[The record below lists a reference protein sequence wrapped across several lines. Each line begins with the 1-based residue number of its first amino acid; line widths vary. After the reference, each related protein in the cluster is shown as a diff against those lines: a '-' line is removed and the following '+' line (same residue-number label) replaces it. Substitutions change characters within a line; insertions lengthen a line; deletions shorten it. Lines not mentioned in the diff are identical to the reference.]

1 VLGPPRPDRRRCPPL
16 GSIPNSPPSRSGL
29 MRRRARAH
37 NRGGSGGLEMQA
49 CSTMQLEVEI
59 GEMGIRVGEVA
70 TRHFYMWV
78 V

>member
-1 VLGPPRPDRRRCPPL
+1 
-16 GSIPNSPPSRSGL
+16 